1 MLGWAASA
9 AGLGWAEHSEMENT
23 EGRSQQRCIALLLYL
38 PSTLRSAE
46 TSENAAF
53 ESSHTR
59 RDSLSVGKNCPVM
72 QFK

>member
-1 MLGWAASA
+1 MLGWAAW
-9 AGLGWAEHSEMENT
+9 AGLGWAGLGCAEHSEMENT

-53 ESSHTR
+53 VVHTE
-59 RDSLSVGKNCPVM
+59 SLSE
-72 QFK
+72 

>member
-1 MLGWAASA
+1 MNSAGLGWA
-9 AGLGWAEHSEMENT
+9 GPGWAEHSEMENT

-53 ESSHTR
+53 ESYR
-59 RDSLSVGKNCPVM
+59 ESVRVLVRTTL
-72 QFK
+72 